1 MCSIYW
7 FQRLSLIFYTTIQ
20 CNIISK
26 ISFFVEGNND
36 NTNTNNITKSYDDEI
51 LHHLELFH
59 YSEELHVLGP
69 TRFPKPTEIF
79 QTISSYEDISNIQ
92 DIVPY
97 IRPVHGKHRPYK
109 DALVAFAAEYPISN
123 YLSFI
128 ESLRITGFKGDIILS
143 ISVLDM
149 QKEDVWT
156 YLTNADDDDEEDGLR
171 VILYA
176 PKLTCYNAENE
187 EVDSFKGGARGTL
200 CILILYCMEYFI
212 LV

>member
-1 MCSIYW
+1 MIYDKYCRCSIHCW
-7 FQRLSLIFYTTIQ
+7 FQRLLLLLCIQ
-20 CNIISK
+20 CCIINQM
-26 ISFFVEGNND
+26 SFFVEGND
-36 NTNTNNITKSYDDEI
+36 TNNNITKSYDDEI

-79 QTISSYEDISNIQ
+79 QTISGYEDISNIQ
-92 DIVPY
+92 DAIVSY
-97 IRPVHGKHRPYK
+97 IRPVHGKHRPNK

-156 YLTNADDDDEEDGLR
+156 YLTNADDEDEDGLR

-187 EVDSFKGGARGTL
+187 EVDSFKGGARGT
-200 CILILYCMEYFI
+200 CNVF
-212 LV
+212 